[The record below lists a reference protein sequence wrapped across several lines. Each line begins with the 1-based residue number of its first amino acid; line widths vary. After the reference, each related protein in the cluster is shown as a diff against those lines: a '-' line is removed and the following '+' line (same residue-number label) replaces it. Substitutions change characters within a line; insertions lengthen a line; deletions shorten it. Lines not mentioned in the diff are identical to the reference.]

1 MIARTTV
8 PTPTRNLW
16 RIYALEAKYELL
28 KQLRLPAYLVPTLA
42 FPLVFYVMFGVALN
56 RVVQGPF
63 DLPTYLLATYGAFG
77 VMNVALFGFGAGV
90 AIERGQGWMLFKR
103 ASPMPPFAYF
113 AAKLAMVLT
122 LSLVMVGA
130 LFLVGATAG
139 GVRLAPGT
147 WISLA
152 GVLVA
157 GSLAFA
163 AFGLAIGSWAGPNS
177 AIAVLNI
184 VSLPSAF
191 GSGLWIPI
199 QMLPGVVK
207 KIALFLPPYHY
218 SQLALRTLGLD
229 RGGSPAGHLAFLAVF
244 SAVCL
249 GLAWIGFR
257 RDEGK
262 TFG

>member
-1 MIARTTV
+1 
-8 PTPTRNLW
+8 
-16 RIYALEAKYELL
+16 
-28 KQLRLPAYLVPTLA
+28 
-42 FPLVFYVMFGVALN
+42 
-56 RVVQGPF
+56 
-63 DLPTYLLATYGAFG
+63 
-77 VMNVALFGFGAGV
+77 
-90 AIERGQGWMLFKR
+90 
-103 ASPMPPFAYF
+103 MPPFAYF
-113 AAKLAMVLT
+113 AAKLATVFI
-122 LSLVMVGA
+122 LSLVMVGS

-147 WISLA
+147 WVSLA

-157 GSLAFA
+157 GSVVFA
-163 AFGLAIGSWAGPNS
+163 AFGLAVGSWAGPNS
-177 AIAVLNI
+177 AIAVLNLI
-184 VSLPSAF
+184 SLPSAF

-229 RGGSPAGHLAFLAVF
+229 RGEPVAGHVAFLAIF
-244 SAVCL
+244 AAVCL

-257 RDEGK
+257 RDEGR